1 MRLLDVAVT
10 LACLVGTVAFG
21 RRSRGRSGTFKDY
34 FGSGRTVPW
43 CAIMAST

>member
-10 LACLVGTVAFG
+10 LACLGTVAF
-21 RRSRGRSGTFKDY
+21 RRVWVSRAQRDVKDS

>member
-21 RRSRGRSGTFKDY
+21 AWVSRAQRDVKDY